1 MSICIQLTNT
11 NIHSSKCMLM
21 VNMLPMNSLAIMQTL
36 VCRIMGFTCHKRVEN
51 NHFGYKSARKLM
63 VAQDVGMISTHFDK
77 MGVAYCVIFDF
88 SNDECF

>member
-1 MSICIQLTNT
+1 
-11 NIHSSKCMLM
+11 
-21 VNMLPMNSLAIMQTL
+21 
-36 VCRIMGFTCHKRVEN
+36 MGFTCHKRVEN